1 MRSVQWR
8 GLPRGERR
16 YGDPIGPPATITR
29 EPGQSRKAAATA
41 GTLCAGVWLV
51 GLPPISKSLIFQGF
65 VSKKSRSVTA
75 FRYTKVVHHKRHII
89 VLASISPPFGR
100 DQRLMPVAA
109 NA

>member
-8 GLPRGERR
+8 GLLRGERR

-29 EPGQSRKAAATA
+29 EPGQIRKEAATA

-51 GLPPISKSLIFQGF
+51 GLPPISKSLILQGF

-75 FRYTKVVHHKRHII
+75 FRYTKVCTIN
-89 VLASISPPFGR
+89 SILSFLLQLIHPQHVVFAR
-100 DQRLMPVAA
+100 
-109 NA
+109 